1 MSYSIEFAES
11 VKGQLQALTA
21 RQRSIILEA
30 IESQLVHEPAVE
42 TRNRKL
48 RRPNPLAPWQLRVGQ
63 LRVFYEVSADEPQ
76 VVHILAVGQKK
87 GNRLLIGGVEVQL

>member
-1 MSYSIEFAES
+1 MSYTIEFAES
-11 VKGQLQALTA
+11 VKGHLQVLTA

-30 IESQLVHEPAVE
+30 IENQLVHEPLVE

-48 RRPNPLAPWQLRVGQ
+48 RRPNPLAPWELRVGQ
-63 LRVFYEVSADEPQ
+63 LRVFYEVTIDEPQ